1 MKLKTLN
8 NTQLCPQH
16 QESYNTLP
24 WFNTLDH
31 TRKVSF
37 RTREEPGE
45 TIQNTVIYSA
55 AKKKTD
61 RYLSASIKYL
71 PEYSR
76 FYTSAALRQMCKCIF
91 CVHTIIKLGRLL

>member
-31 TRKVSF
+31 TRKASF

-55 AKKKTD
+55 AKKKT
-61 RYLSASIKYL
+61 RQILISQYQISTRILSILHIRSSPAN
-71 PEYSR
+71 
-76 FYTSAALRQMCKCIF
+76 
-91 CVHTIIKLGRLL
+91 V

>member
-8 NTQLCPQH
+8 NTQLCPQP

-31 TRKVSF
+31 TRKASF

-55 AKKKTD
+55 AKKNPTD
-61 RYLSASIKYL
+61 TYQPVSNIYPNTLDFTHPQLSGKCVSVYFVSI
-71 PEYSR
+71 P
-76 FYTSAALRQMCKCIF
+76 
-91 CVHTIIKLGRLL
+91 